1 MTLERRVEVLEQAVH
16 DILNGIQQL
25 TNVVREHNQQNAE
38 LFQGLVGIV
47 TNQQEQLTAQQ
58 GQLATQQDQLA
69 TQQDQ
74 LATQQDQLATQQ
86 DQLAAQQGQLA
97 AQQEQLATQQDQFAA
112 QQEQL
117 AAQQNEVAEYRRDA
131 HRMQRLWVHLARKH
145 GWLDDE
151 DWPPPEES

>member
-47 TNQQEQLTAQQ
+47 TNQQEQLA
-58 GQLATQQDQLA
+58 AQQDQ
-69 TQQDQ
+69 
-74 LATQQDQLATQQ
+74 
-86 DQLAAQQGQLA
+86 
-97 AQQEQLATQQDQFAA
+97 
-112 QQEQL
+112 
-117 AAQQNEVAEYRRDA
+117 VAEYRRDA
-131 HRMQRLWVHLARKH
+131 QQMQRLWVHLARKH
-145 GWLDDE
+145 GWLEDE